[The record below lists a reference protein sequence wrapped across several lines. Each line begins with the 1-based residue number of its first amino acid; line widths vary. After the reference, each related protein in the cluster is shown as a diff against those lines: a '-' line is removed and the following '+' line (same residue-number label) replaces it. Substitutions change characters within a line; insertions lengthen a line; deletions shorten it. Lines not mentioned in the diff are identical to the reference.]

1 MSSPLQAFKYI
12 KKDTF
17 MDKLDPRA
25 KLALSISMLVA
36 SLFSNSILVQLIILS
51 AAAVLIIAAK
61 RATQWIPTLKA
72 LTPLLALIFAANLF
86 FTPGM
91 PLRYAALMTLRFLTV
106 TTAFSLFF
114 LTTTPDDMALALEQT
129 GLPREY
135 TLMLTMSL
143 RFVPTLADDVE
154 TVTAALLSRGF
165 QLDRGNLL
173 QRAKNYVYLLI
184 PLIVYEVR
192 RSLMIAEALE
202 SRAFGATK
210 HPTSLYSLHLR
221 ARDYVVILISALTA
235 TIPLIEPLLAPQLP

>member
-1 MSSPLQAFKYI
+1 MSSPLQAFKYV

-17 MDKLDPRA
+17 MDSLDPRS
-25 KLALSISMLVA
+25 KFALSISLLLA
-36 SLFSNSILVQLIILS
+36 SLLSNSVTVQLALFAT
-51 AAAVLIIAAK
+51 AAALIAAAK
-61 RATQWIPTLKA
+61 RASQWLPTLKA
-72 LTPLLALIFAANLF
+72 LTPLVLLIFAANLV

-91 PLRYAALMTLRFLTV
+91 PLRGAALMALRFLAV

-114 LTTTPDDMALALEQT
+114 LTTTPDDIALALEQS
-129 GLPREY
+129 GVPREY

-173 QRAKNYVYLLI
+173 QRARNYVYLLV

-210 HPTSLYSLHLR
+210 HPTSLYKLSLR
-221 ARDYVVILISALTA
+221 PVDYAVILVSAIVAATPLLVNTA
-235 TIPLIEPLLAPQLP
+235 TPQLP